1 MEGGP
6 LRMGG
11 AGSPGLGCAG
21 REDRCVEAGCRE
33 GGKLGNG
40 GSPGG
45 QGPQLSPPNT
55 CVHRFLGEPAAR
67 KVYLFSILNLEAT
80 SQCASRL
87 QTSHPNYR
95 RWRRFRRGVLAKP
108 CQWRAEEEGCPARH
122 RPHQSPRAPMVR
134 GTRLYLLP

>member
-80 SQCASRL
+80 SQLLAV
-87 QTSHPNYR
+87 
-95 RWRRFRRGVLAKP
+95 FRQVIPTTGGGGGS
-108 CQWRAEEEGCPARH
+108 AEEYWPSPVSGEQRRKAAQLGTDPT
-122 RPHQSPRAPMVR
+122 SPRELR
-134 GTRLYLLP
+134 W